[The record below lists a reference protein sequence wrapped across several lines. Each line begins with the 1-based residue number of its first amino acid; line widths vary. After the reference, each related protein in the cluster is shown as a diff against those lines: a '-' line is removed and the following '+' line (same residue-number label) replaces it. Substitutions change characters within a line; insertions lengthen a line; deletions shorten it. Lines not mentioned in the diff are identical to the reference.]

1 MEQTIRFCATGA
13 GRIAYATAGEGPA
26 LVFPAWWVS
35 DLEANWE
42 DPSFRAF
49 LLALAHRHTVVRYDR
64 VGTGL
69 SEPRPGERAPPLEAE
84 VEVLGELLDHV
95 GLLRY
100 TLFGFSSGGCIS
112 AAYTDAHPA
121 RVKRLVLYN
130 VYAGGSQIADEE
142 VRRSMLSVVRR
153 HWGLGAR
160 VLASVFMPE
169 GDADELGR
177 FARLQRQGASPEM
190 AASLLERSY
199 EIDGTD
205 AYRRIVAPALVL
217 HRRDDRAI
225 PYECGLEVAS
235 LIPGARFVPL
245 EGSHHLPWLGD
256 VRALLAAVSAFIA
269 LGDYP
274 IAGAEPAR
282 TARGETLSRREREV
296 LALVAEGLSDPEIA
310 ERLLIS
316 PHTVHRHLANIRAKL
331 RQPSRAAAAAT
342 GARLGL
348 I

>member
-1 MEQTIRFCATGA
+1 MEQTIRFCATRA

-69 SEPRPGERAPPLEAE
+69 SERRPGERAPTLEAE

-95 GLLRY
+95 GLSRC

-112 AAYTDAHPA
+112 AVYTAAHPA
-121 RVKRLVLYN
+121 RVTRLVLYN
-130 VYAGGSQIADEE
+130 VYAGGLQIADEE

-169 GDADELGR
+169 GDADELRR
-177 FARLQRQGASPEM
+177 FARLQRQGASPET

-245 EGSHHLPWLGD
+245 EGSHHLPWLGACALCSPRCRHSSRSATIRSPLPSPPERPAARPS
-256 VRALLAAVSAFIA
+256 VGANGRYSRSSPRALAIRRSPSGCSSVRTLCTATSPTSAPSCASPLA
-269 LGDYP
+269 LP
-274 IAGAEPAR
+274 R
-282 TARGETLSRREREV
+282 RRRER
-296 LALVAEGLSDPEIA
+296 ASA
-310 ERLLIS
+310 
-316 PHTVHRHLANIRAKL
+316 
-331 RQPSRAAAAAT
+331 
-342 GARLGL
+342 
-348 I
+348 